1 MRVHIEHSVVLI
13 VELAVRLGAGAIAFD
28 QVLKIVVVVGGVAIG
43 VHRHKACVLQ
53 KAGVHTATGTGKAIR
68 Y

>member
-43 VHRHKACVLQ
+43 VHRHKACVL
-53 KAGVHTATGTGKAIR
+53 
-68 Y
+68 